1 VSLATG
7 ARTAL
12 PREVFVKGFDAFN
25 TSAKPFAVEN
35 SLLVEQAAERALQ
48 CA

>member
-1 VSLATG
+1 
-7 ARTAL
+7 L

-25 TSAKPFAVEN
+25 ASAKPLAVEDL
-35 SLLVEQAAERALQ
+35 LLVEQAAERALQ